1 MDRCSEGVTPMVG
14 GGVVAEYA
22 IMRGI
27 RKNRVIEQNSCY
39 PFDFMNGIHCAID
52 LVPDEDIKKEKK

>member
-27 RKNRVIEQNSCY
+27 RKNRVIEQNSC
-39 PFDFMNGIHCAID
+39 
-52 LVPDEDIKKEKK
+52 